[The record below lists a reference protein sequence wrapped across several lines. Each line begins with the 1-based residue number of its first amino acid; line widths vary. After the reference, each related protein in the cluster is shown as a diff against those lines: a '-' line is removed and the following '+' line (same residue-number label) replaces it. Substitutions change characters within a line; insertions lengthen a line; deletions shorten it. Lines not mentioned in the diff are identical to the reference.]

1 MPNATTPPALIEVFR
16 AGSHT
21 DINAVQVN
29 FSEADLQAIADSYD
43 PAVHEAPLVVGHPK
57 LDNPAYGWA
66 KRFVVQ
72 GSVLFAEPYQVEE
85 QFGNLVNEG
94 RFKKVSLAMYS
105 PSAASNPKPGTWYPK
120 HVGFLGAKAPAVK
133 GLKSVQFGEAEDGV
147 HCFGDY
153 AETAMLG
160 MFRRFRDFLLTQ
172 FGQET
177 ADRVIPSYELDYAM
191 QEQAADQVRDALEN
205 TSSEG
210 ATPAFAEGSQPGA
223 GDEVMNAQEKAA
235 LQAQLDAANQVAADA
250 NAKLAARERADAAK
264 AQADAAKAAKAE
276 AVAFAEAMV
285 GQAKLPRER
294 AAEVVAIYEI
304 LAKPNAEGSVLQF
317 GEGDQA
323 KSAVDAFKAL
333 IDQAKPAVEFGEHA
347 KRPEGGDLLV
357 EGDELAQ
364 FAECSDPARLQ
375 LARDSL
381 SYQRKADLAGKP
393 ITYLE
398 AVKAVQSGRQA

>member
-66 KRFVVQ
+66 RRFVVQ

-105 PSAASNPKPGTWYPK
+105 PTAASNPKPGTWYPK

-133 GLKSVQFGEAEDGV
+133 GLKSVQFGEAEEGV

-153 AETAMLG
+153 AETAILG
-160 MFRRFRDFLLTQ
+160 MLRRMRDFLLVQ
-172 FGQET
+172 FGAET
-177 ADRVIPSYELDYAM
+177 ADRVLPSYELDYAM
-191 QEQAADQVRDALEN
+191 QEQAADQVRDALTD

-223 GDEVMNAQEKAA
+223 GDEVMSAQEKAA
-235 LQAQLDAANQVAADA
+235 LQAQLDAANRRAADVES
-250 NAKLAARERADAAK
+250 KLAARDLADVAK
-264 AQADAAKAAKAE
+264 AIKAE
-276 AVAFAEAMV
+276 AVAFAETMV
-285 GQAKLPRER
+285 DQAKLPRER

-347 KRPEGGDLLV
+347 KRPEGDNLA

-381 SYQRKADLAGKP
+381 VYQRKSESAGKP
-393 ITYLE
+393 ISYLE
-398 AVKAVQSGRQA
+398 AVKAVESGRQA

>member
-16 AGSHT
+16 TGPRT
-21 DINAVQVN
+21 DISGIEVN
-29 FSEADLQAIADSYD
+29 FSEADLQAIANTYD

-66 KRFVVQ
+66 KRFLVK
-72 GSVLFAEPYQVEE
+72 GDILFAEPHQVEV
-85 QFGNLVNEG
+85 QFGELVNEG
-94 RFKKVSLAMYS
+94 RFKKVSLAMYM
-105 PSAASNPKPGTWYPK
+105 PGAPGNPKPGHWYPK
-120 HVGFLGAKAPAVK
+120 HIGFLGAKAPAVK
-133 GLKSVQFGEAEDGV
+133 GLKSVQFAEAEEGV
-147 HCFGDY
+147 ACFGDY
-153 AETAMLG
+153 AENAMLG
-160 MFRRFRDFLLTQ
+160 MFRRMRDFLLTQ

-177 ADRVIPSYELDYAM
+177 ADRVLPSYELDYAM
-191 QEQAADQVRDALEN
+191 QEQAADQVRDALTD

-223 GDEVMNAQEKAA
+223 GDEVMSAQEKAA

-250 NAKLAARERADAAK
+250 RAQLAARDQADAAK
-264 AQADAAKAAKAE
+264 AQADAAKAATAE
-276 AVAFAEAMV
+276 AVSFAEAMV

-294 AAEVVAIYEI
+294 AAEVVAIYET

-317 GEGDQA
+317 GEGDQT
-323 KSAVDAFKAL
+323 KSAVEAFKGL

-347 KRPEGGDLLV
+347 KRPDGDGLA

-381 SYQRKADLAGKP
+381 SYQRKTELAGKP
-393 ITYLE
+393 ISFLE

>member
-16 AGSHT
+16 TGPRT
-21 DINAVQVN
+21 DIAGIQVN
-29 FSEADLQAIADSYD
+29 FSEADLQAIASAYD

-72 GSVLFAEPYQVEE
+72 GDILFAEPHQVEV
-85 QFGNLVNEG
+85 QFGELVNEG
-94 RFKKVSLAMYS
+94 RFKKVSLAMYM
-105 PSAASNPKPGTWYPK
+105 PGAPGNPKPGHWYPK
-120 HVGFLGAKAPAVK
+120 HIGFLGAKAPAVK
-133 GLKSVQFGEAEDGV
+133 GLKSVQFAEAEEGV
-147 HCFGDY
+147 ACFGDY
-153 AETAMLG
+153 AEGAMLG
-160 MFRRFRDFLLTQ
+160 MFRRMRDFLLTQ

-177 ADRVIPSYELDYAM
+177 ADRVLPSYELDYAM
-191 QEQAADQVRDALEN
+191 QEQAADQVRDALTD

-223 GDEVMNAQEKAA
+223 GDEVMSAQEKAA
-235 LQAQLDAANQVAADA
+235 LQAQLDAANQAAADA
-250 NAKLAARERADAAK
+250 RAQLAARDQADKAK
-264 AQADAAKAAKAE
+264 AINAE
-276 AVAFAEAMV
+276 AVAFAETMV
-285 GQAKLPRER
+285 DQAKLPRER

-304 LAKPNAEGSVLQF
+304 LAKPNAEGTVLQF

-347 KRPEGGDLLV
+347 KRPGADDLV

-375 LARDSL
+375 LARHAL
-381 SYQRKADLAGKP
+381 AYQRKAEASGQAMD
-393 ITYLE
+393 YLT

>member
-21 DINAVQVN
+21 DINAVLVN

-153 AETAMLG
+153 AEGAMLG
-160 MFRRFRDFLLTQ
+160 MFRRMRDFLLTQ

-177 ADRVIPSYELDYAM
+177 ADRVLPSYELDYAM
-191 QEQAADQVRDALEN
+191 QEQAADQVRDALEESGCCADD

-223 GDEVMNAQEKAA
+223 GDEVMNAQEAAA
-235 LQAQLDAANQVAADA
+235 LKAQLDAANQAAADA
-250 NAKLAARERADAAK
+250 RAQLAARDHADTAK
-264 AQADAAKAAKAE
+264 AIKAE

-285 GQAKLPRER
+285 SQAKLPRER
-294 AAEVVAIYEI
+294 ADEVVAIYET

-323 KSAVDAFKAL
+323 KTAVDAFKAL

-347 KRPEGGDLLV
+347 KRQDGDGLA

-381 SYQRKADLAGKP
+381 SYQRKTELAGKP
-393 ITYLE
+393 ISFIE